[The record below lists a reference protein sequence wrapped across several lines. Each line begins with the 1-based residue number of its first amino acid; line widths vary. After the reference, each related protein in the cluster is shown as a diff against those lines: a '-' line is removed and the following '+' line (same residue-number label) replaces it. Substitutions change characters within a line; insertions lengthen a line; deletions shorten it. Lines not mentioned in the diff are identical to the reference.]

1 MSVFTKRVQ
10 ITDPSLERDRVL
22 LVSTLG
28 MFSFVR
34 PLMAP
39 IPMKVSNTYVK
50 TEVYLVDTIRN
61 AEEMRLSYLI
71 DEKSQRL

>member
-10 ITDPSLERDRVL
+10 ITDSSLERDRVL

-34 PLMAP
+34 PLMAR

-71 DEKSQRL
+71 DETSQRL